1 MRRPEPADPC
11 ELLIGAADTVPSPAL
26 RGDLLLKAA
35 GLCRPASRKLQ
46 LDIYER
52 VFHLAANVDVAYPGS
67 PVPVGFTDT
76 VPALAAIASGLGV
89 DRLSL
94 KLRALNSLYALDP
107 QTAREWFDSMAVP
120 PISAQ
125 TCSDYQ
131 VANLERYYETLREFA
146 DHGFSGDEIGRGVR
160 EVFISTHLFP
170 IHSAAHL
177 AGAVYF
183 LSEAELRAD
192 ERRRLVSMATAQLS
206 SLQVDDRAFSV
217 FLFDE
222 GVRNRLRVLVSR
234 CEQAGVKM
242 TGFLSTLREFYARQ
256 RAAPRCADVVESE
269 PLSEREQL
277 ALRNADALLSQ
288 LSGAPLTPVQQVRS
302 VKLLPSKRPKDLV
315 ATTPEYKRWF
325 TELISR
331 EKPTEG
337 AEPPASVFARVARQI
352 EDWDEMDGMS
362 AREFF
367 QIKALVLAR
376 LMQQASGPDEA
387 KRAASAQ
394 IRMFGR
400 ADWMQ
405 LQYPA
410 VWLHLFRSFLSQCR
424 RSTDAGNELRKLVEG
439 DRDPAVSAT
448 ARLDWAMRASGPAER
463 TR

>member
-1 MRRPEPADPC
+1 
-11 ELLIGAADTVPSPAL
+11 
-26 RGDLLLKAA
+26 LKAA
-35 GLCRPASRKLQ
+35 GLCQPASRKLQ
-46 LDIYER
+46 LEIYER
-52 VFHLAANVDVAYPGS
+52 VFHLAANVDAPYPRI

-76 VPALAAIASGLGV
+76 EPALAAIASGLGV

-107 QTAREWFDSMAVP
+107 KTAREWFDSMPVP
-120 PISAQ
+120 PVAVQ

-131 VANLERYYETLREFA
+131 VANLDRYYEVLGEFA
-146 DHGFSGDEIGRGVR
+146 DHCFLSGEIDRGVR
-160 EVFISTHLFP
+160 EAFISTHLFP

-183 LSEAELRAD
+183 LSEAELRPD
-192 ERRRLVSMATAQLS
+192 ERRQLVSMAAAQLAA
-206 SLQVDDRAFSV
+206 LQVDDRAFSV

-222 GVRNRLRVLVSR
+222 SGRNRIRVLVSR

-242 TGFLSTLREFYARQ
+242 TGFLSSLREFYARH
-256 RAAPRCADVVESE
+256 RAAPRCADVAESE
-269 PLSEREQL
+269 PLSERERV
-277 ALRNADALLSQ
+277 ALRNADSLLSE
-288 LSGAPLTPVQQVRS
+288 LSGAPLTAVEQIRS
-302 VKLLPSKRPKDLV
+302 VKLLPAKRPKDLV
-315 ATTPEYKRWF
+315 AGTPEYKRWF
-325 TELISR
+325 TELINR
-331 EKPTEG
+331 QKPAEG

-352 EDWDEMDGMS
+352 EDWEELEGMS

-376 LMQQASGPDEA
+376 LMQQASGPEEL

-394 IRMFGR
+394 IQMFGR

-410 VWLHLFRSFLSQCR
+410 EWLHLFRSFLSQCR
-424 RSTDAGNELRKLVEG
+424 RATVTGDELRRLVEG

-448 ARLDWAMRASGPAER
+448 ARMDWAMRASGPSR